1 MKKEMS
7 AATYT
12 LFYLILA
19 TALAGVIWAYF
30 LPVEL
35 SILARGQV
43 SFLGEPR
50 ALSATHNG
58 IVEKVLVK
66 TASEVSNDQEILSY
80 RSRDAVFDDVKGG
93 GTKLQS
99 LQNTADGVLM
109 WQREL
114 MRGDMVREGERL
126 AVVYPAAPIGL
137 EIHLLDRDLGRVQ
150 QGMTVRIALDAY
162 PHQNYG
168 VIYGE
173 VQDFSLQM
181 GPEPGREMEL
191 VVLVS
196 IEKISR
202 EAIRLRPGLVANV
215 EIITGKTTLLKKV
228 LF

>member
-1 MKKEMS
+1 MKKELS
-7 AATYT
+7 AFTYT

-19 TALAGVIWAYF
+19 IALAGVSWAYF

-43 SFLGEPR
+43 GFLGEPQ
-50 ALSATHNG
+50 ALSAAHNG

-66 TASEVSNDQEILSY
+66 TASEVSNDQEILTY
-80 RSRDAVFDDVKGG
+80 RSRDAGFDPANGEEA
-93 GTKLQS
+93 KLLS

-126 AVVYPAAPIGL
+126 AVVYPAAPVGI
-137 EIHLLDRDLGRVQ
+137 EIHLQDRELGRVQ

-168 VIYGE
+168 VIYGK

-181 GPEPGREMEL
+181 GPEPGREMVL

-196 IEKISR
+196 IEKIPR
-202 EAIRLRPGLVANV
+202 ESIRLRPGLAANV
-215 EIITGKTTLLKKV
+215 EIITGKSSLLKKI